1 MTDEPTTNELPSLNL
16 GTVCPRC
23 DEPFKLRTLNVHDL
37 ALADRVGLTPQELVH
52 RLEQD
57 YLSQRL
63 LCPSCTTT
71 ASN

>member
-23 DEPFKLRTLNVHDL
+23 DEPFKLRTLNVDDL